1 MAIISHWSVILD
13 ESTIIKGG
21 GDHVLDKWL
30 FAIVKVIFTQMTSD
44 LQKIIAILNILIP
57 MRKKMLSKW

>member
-1 MAIISHWSVILD
+1 MFWTNGYL
-13 ESTIIKGG
+13 
-21 GDHVLDKWL
+21 LL
-30 FAIVKVIFTQMTSD
+30 VKVIFTQMTSD